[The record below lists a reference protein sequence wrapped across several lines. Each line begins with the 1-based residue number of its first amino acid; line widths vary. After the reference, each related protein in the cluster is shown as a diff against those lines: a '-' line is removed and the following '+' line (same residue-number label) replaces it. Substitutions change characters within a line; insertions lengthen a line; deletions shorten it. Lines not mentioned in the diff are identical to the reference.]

1 MAVFE
6 NEREILASRQK
17 VSLPRFLENLTLRII
32 EENYRINKFEALRI
46 AQIPQGM
53 KCCFFYYTT
62 QLRRNYKGNRVSV
75 CSIVNAK
82 SGACPEDCAFCAQS
96 ARYTTPAP
104 VYPLLNKDE
113 ILKTARQ
120 AKEDGVKSF
129 GIVISGRSIRN
140 QAELQAIGEMIKSI
154 KQEYGLDVHAAV
166 GIMTREQ
173 IAYLKN
179 CGMTM
184 VNHNLETSARFFPSI
199 CTTHKYEDRIATI
212 RLLKEYG
219 IKTCTGGIFGLGET
233 LEDRVDMAL
242 LLRDLKIDSIPMNFL
257 HPIPGTPLM
266 ERPPMPPMECLRT
279 IALFRFVLPDKEIK
293 ICGGRVKNLRDLQS
307 MIFAAGASSLMIG
320 NYLTTAG
327 REPELDWQMLKDLG
341 MEPVECGCG
350 EGLVL

>member
-1 MAVFE
+1 MVVIE
-6 NEREILASRQK
+6 NQRDVLLSRQQD
-17 VSLPRFLENLTLRII
+17 VLPRFLIDVTQRII
-32 EENYRINKFEALRI
+32 EENYRISKAEAMRI
-46 AQIPQGM
+46 AQFSDGDEMLLFHYASQV
-53 KCCFFYYTT
+53 
-62 QLRRNYKGNRVSV
+62 RRAFKGNKVRV

-96 ARYTTPAP
+96 ARYAAPAP
-104 VYPLLNKDE
+104 VYPLLDTEE

-120 AKEDGVKSF
+120 AKEDGVKAF

-140 QAELQAIGEMIKSI
+140 QAELEAIGNTMKSI
-154 KQEYGLDVHAAV
+154 RHEYGLDVHAAV

-173 IAYLKN
+173 IVYLKD

-184 VNHNLETSARFFPSI
+184 VNHNLETSERFFPSI
-199 CTTHKYEDRIATI
+199 CTTHTYQERIATI

-242 LLRDLKIDSIPMNFL
+242 LLRELDIDSVPMNFL

-266 ERPPMPPMECLRT
+266 DRPPMPPMECLKT
-279 IALFRFVLPDKEIK
+279 ISLFRFVLPDKEIK
-293 ICGGRVKNLRDLQS
+293 VCGGRVKNLRDLQS
-307 MIFAAGASSLMIG
+307 MIFAAGASSVMIG

-341 MEPVECGCG
+341 MEPLECGCDR
-350 EGLVL
+350 